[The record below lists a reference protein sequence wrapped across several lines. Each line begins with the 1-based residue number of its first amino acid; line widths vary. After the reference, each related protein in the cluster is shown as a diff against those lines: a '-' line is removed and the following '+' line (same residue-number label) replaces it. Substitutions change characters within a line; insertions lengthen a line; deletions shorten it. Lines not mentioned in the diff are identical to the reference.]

1 VTQVMA
7 QMAALIGL
15 GVLWR
20 WLRPGGLDADRAR
33 HAIATLVY
41 YLLLPA
47 LILSVLWQAPLG
59 LESGQIAASAAG
71 GVVAML
77 ALTWLVLRFVPV
89 ARPVEGT
96 LLLAAAWPNATY
108 LGLPVLEAT
117 FGEWSRRIAIQ
128 YDLFACFPLLMTVGV
143 LVARHYGTD
152 RTPEN
157 PVVTLVKVPPL
168 WAAAGAV
175 ALNLSGVVPP
185 AALGDLLADVSD
197 SVPALMLL
205 ALGMGLTWGRF
216 RWGLLP
222 AVGLVAVLQLAVQP
236 ALVAGL
242 AGAVGLAGAPL
253 QAVVLEAAMPTM
265 ILGVVLCDRYGL
277 DTALYAKAVS
287 LSTVLSL
294 VSLPLWFRVLG

>member
-1 VTQVMA
+1 MIQVMA
-7 QMAALIGL
+7 QMAALIGM
-15 GVLWR
+15 GVVWR

-33 HAIATLVY
+33 YAVATLVY
-41 YLLLPA
+41 YLLLPG

-59 LESGQIAASAAG
+59 VESGRIALAAAG

-77 ALTWLVLRFVPV
+77 ALTWGLLRPLRVNP
-89 ARPVEGT
+89 RMQGT

-117 FGEWSRRIAIQ
+117 YGEWARRIAIQ

-143 LVARHYGTD
+143 LIARHHGTV
-152 RTPEN
+152 REREN
-157 PVVTLVKVPPL
+157 PLVTLVKVPPL
-168 WAAAGAV
+168 WAAAMAV
-175 ALNLSGVVPP
+175 ALNLGGVSPPP
-185 AALGDLLADVSD
+185 ALAGLLSDIGDA
-197 SVPALMLL
+197 VPALMLL
-205 ALGMGLTWGRF
+205 ALGMGLTWGSW
-216 RWGLLP
+216 RWSLIP
-222 AVGLVAVLQLAVQP
+222 AAGLVVVLQLMVQP

-242 AGAVGLAGAPL
+242 AAWSGLGGQPW

-277 DTALYAKAVS
+277 DTALYAKAVT

-294 VSLPLWFRVLG
+294 GTLPLWFRLLN